1 MSVLGTGVRLLLTPD
16 GAQVALRPL
25 ASGDAPGL
33 YELYRRLPAADWARR
48 LGVCD
53 RHGRDA
59 AVRAAS
65 VAERGG
71 CGLVALAP
79 PRRAVGE
86 AHVDPLPGG
95 NGRLMLVVAPEWRDW
110 LGPRLFEGILD
121 EAVAPGVRNVE
132 VEVMRS
138 DTWMLDLVTSYGH
151 AVLPTDEWL
160 AVRLAVGADG
170 CTPLWD
176 HRPGPRVLVETPTS
190 QWHAAEA
197 ARKAGMTVM
206 LCPRG
211 GQRDA
216 GCPLACGL
224 PCALAAGADVV
235 IVSYPPEA
243 PAWDEQLR
251 GHAQL
256 HPGVPVLVEGRPPGT
271 LPDGVVPLGTHD
283 PAAIVD
289 QVMRHAAARSAGPVG
304 GPALISASGRGRRP
318 GARPPAQPRPAT
330 RRRPARAR
338 RRR

>member
-1 MSVLGTGVRLLLTPD
+1 VVVVSLLGTGVRLLLTPD

-65 VAERGG
+65 VAQRGG

-79 PRRAVGE
+79 DRRAVGE

-110 LGPRLFEGILD
+110 LGPRLFEGILGG
-121 EAVAPGVRNVE
+121 AVAQGIRNVE

-151 AVLPTDEWL
+151 VALPSDEWL
-160 AVRLAVGADG
+160 TVRLAVGPGG

-176 HRPGPRVLVETPTS
+176 DGPGTRVLVEAPGTR
-190 QWHAAEA
+190 WHAAEA
-197 ARKAGMTVM
+197 ALRAGMTVM
-206 LCPRG
+206 VCPDG
-211 GQRDA
+211 GAHGA
-216 GCPLACGL
+216 GCPLAAGR

-235 IVSYPPEA
+235 VVSYPPDA
-243 PAWDEQLR
+243 PAWDDLLC

-256 HPGVPVLVEGRPPGT
+256 HPGVPVLVEGRAAGT
-271 LPDGVVPLGTHD
+271 VPEGVVPLGTHD
-283 PAAIVD
+283 PATIVD
-289 QVMRHAAARSAGPVG
+289 HVAKHAAARSAG
-304 GPALISASGRGRRP
+304 SR
-318 GARPPAQPRPAT
+318 
-330 RRRPARAR
+330 
-338 RRR
+338 

>member
-1 MSVLGTGVRLLLTPD
+1 VVVVSLLGTGVRLLLTPD
-16 GAQVALRPL
+16 GAQVALRLL
-25 ASGDAPGL
+25 APGDAPGL

-65 VAERGG
+65 VAQRGG

-79 PRRAVGE
+79 DRRAVGE

-110 LGPRLFEGILD
+110 LGPRLFEGILGG
-121 EAVAPGVRNVE
+121 AVAQGIRNVE

-138 DTWMLDLVTSYGH
+138 DTLMLDLVTSYAH
-151 AVLPTDEWL
+151 VVLPTDEWL
-160 AVRLAVGADG
+160 AVRLAVVADG

-176 HRPGPRVLVETPTS
+176 HRPGPRVLVEAPTS
-190 QWHAAEA
+190 HWHAAEA
-197 ARKAGMTVM
+197 ARRAGMTVM
-206 LCPRG
+206 VCPRG
-211 GQRDA
+211 GLHDA

-235 IVSYPPEA
+235 VVSYPPEA
-243 PAWDEQLR
+243 SAWDELLR
-251 GHAQL
+251 GHPQL
-256 HPGVPVLVEGRPPGT
+256 HPGVPVLVEGRAPGT
-271 LPDGVVPLGTHD
+271 VPEGVVPLGTHD

-289 QVMRHAAARSAGPVG
+289 QVARHAAVRSAARSAGP
-304 GPALISASGRGRRP
+304 R
-318 GARPPAQPRPAT
+318 
-330 RRRPARAR
+330 
-338 RRR
+338 